1 MLVLTTRAAD
11 FRTLTGM
18 SDSKSDST
26 HENAELDIGNPSN
39 IVDVD
44 IECIDCR
51 TQFTW
56 TAGEQ
61 DFFHAKGLTNPPKR
75 CKPCKKAK
83 NQRLSDIERA
93 RIDGKRHHV
102 VMPAEC
108 ATCGKVT
115 TVPFYPS
122 QGRPVYCRDCFKRV
136 NAPQR
141 ADEAS
146 AG

>member
-1 MLVLTTRAAD
+1 
-11 FRTLTGM
+11 M
-18 SDSKSDST
+18 SDNKSDGT
-26 HENAELDIGNPSN
+26 LDNAEPGGGESSN
-39 IVDVD
+39 NVD
-44 IECIDCR
+44 IEIRCIDCR
-51 TQFTW
+51 RQFTW

-83 NQRLSDIERA
+83 NQRLSDIEKA

-122 QGRPVYCRDCFKRV
+122 QGRPVYCRDCYKEL
-136 NAPQR
+136 NSPLK